1 MVFSVMKIFLPAER
15 RGEAAQM
22 LRTMQ
27 ERLQISTDHLGSW
40 IHELDYPCP
49 HILYAEQ
56 WKSEEAIYEH
66 IRSSLY
72 RRVLAVIDFSTRA
85 PEVSFYFVSHT
96 KGMELIQALR
106 LEPQQAARAS

>member
-1 MVFSVMKIFLPAER
+1 VVFSIMKFFIPAER
-15 RGEAAQM
+15 RGEAVDM

-27 ERLQISTDHLGSW
+27 ERLLISTDYIGSW
-40 IHELDYPCP
+40 IVERDHPCP
-49 HILYAEQ
+49 HVLYAEQ
-56 WKSEEAIYEH
+56 WKTEEAVYEH

-72 RRVLAVIDFSTRA
+72 RRVLAAMELSCRA

-106 LEPQQAARAS
+106 LPPQQAVKAS